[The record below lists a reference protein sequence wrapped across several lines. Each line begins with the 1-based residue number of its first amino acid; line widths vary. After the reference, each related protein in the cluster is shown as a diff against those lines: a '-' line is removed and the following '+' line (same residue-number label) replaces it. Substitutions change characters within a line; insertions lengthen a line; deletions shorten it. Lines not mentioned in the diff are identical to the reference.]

1 MRHWIR
7 FSAEVTCFIKLNCDK
22 VAIEKVQPDVF
33 EFGRG
38 EVGGRGDAPTK
49 LSSMFITPAG
59 YKKYRHAS
67 WRTERRSAVLPGR

>member
-38 EVGGRGDAPTK
+38 EVGG
-49 LSSMFITPAG
+49 
-59 YKKYRHAS
+59 
-67 WRTERRSAVLPGR
+67 PGGCPY